1 MSETFYLFF
10 ILIFIA
16 AGLVKGITGMG
27 LPTVAMGLLSIL
39 IPLPVAAAL
48 LVIPSL
54 VTNVWQLFSGPS
66 LIEMLKRLWL
76 MMLFIMLGTIGG
88 AVLLMSIDPSWSSL
102 GLGIALIF
110 YAGYALLSPV
120 FIVPRK
126 AEKWL
131 SPAIGVITGLVTGAT
146 GVFVMPAVPYLQS
159 LNFSK
164 DELIQA
170 LGLSFTIST
179 IALAIG
185 LFMHGSFHFEQLSL
199 SAFAIVPALIGMW
212 VGQKIR
218 TKISPKRFRQFF
230 LLFLVILGL
239 ELILRPFL

>member
-39 IPLPVAAAL
+39 LPLPVAAAL

-66 LIEMLKRLWL
+66 LIGILRRLWL

-88 AVLLMSIDPSWSSL
+88 AALLMSIDPSWSSF

-131 SPAIGVITGLVTGAT
+131 SPAIGGITGLVTGAT

-170 LGLSFTIST
+170 LGLSFSIST

-185 LFMHGSFHFEQLSL
+185 LFMHSSFHFEQLSL
-199 SAFAIVPALIGMW
+199 SAVAIVPALLGMW

-218 TKISPKRFRQFF
+218 AKISPKRFRQFF

>member
-1 MSETFYLFF
+1 MSEVFYFYL
-10 ILIFIA
+10 ILIFVV

-39 IPLPVAAAL
+39 TPLPTAAAL

-54 VTNVWQLFSGPS
+54 VTNIWQLFSGPS
-66 LIEMLKRLWL
+66 LIVILRKLWL
-76 MMLFIMLGTIGG
+76 MMLFILLSTIGG
-88 AVLLMSIDPSWSSL
+88 AAMLLSIDPALSRL
-102 GLGIALIF
+102 GIGIALIV
-110 YAGYALLSPV
+110 YAGYTLLSPV
-120 FIVPRK
+120 FTVPKK

-131 SPAIGVITGLVTGAT
+131 SPLIGGITGLVTGAT
-146 GVFVMPAVPYLQS
+146 GMFVIPAVPYLQS
-159 LNFSK
+159 LNLSK

-185 LFMHGSFHFEQLSL
+185 LFIHDSFHFEQLSL
-199 SAFAIVPALIGMW
+199 SAFAILPALIGMW

-218 TKISPKRFRQFF
+218 AKIPPKRFRQFF
-230 LLFLVILGL
+230 LIFLMILGV
-239 ELILRPFL
+239 ELILHPFL